1 MVSILGASRSSIRL
15 AELIEGFKA
24 RKDWNLFL
32 YICPIAYSPIRE
44 EGQVAPSQRFQFSC
58 EESWFCDNIILRAL
72 AKSGQNWVD
81 ISD

>member
-1 MVSILGASRSSIRL
+1 MVIILGASRSSIRL

-32 YICPIAYSPIRE
+32 YICPIAYSLIRE
-44 EGQVAPSQRFQFSC
+44 GGQVAPSQRFQFSC